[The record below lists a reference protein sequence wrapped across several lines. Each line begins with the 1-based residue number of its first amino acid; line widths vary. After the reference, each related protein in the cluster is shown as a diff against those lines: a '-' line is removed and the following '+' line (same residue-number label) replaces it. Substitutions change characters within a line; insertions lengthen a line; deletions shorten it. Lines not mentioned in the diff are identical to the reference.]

1 MHNSISSLR
10 SRHGGNPLSVRV
22 CSLEANFC
30 TMTFYDLN
38 AKVTHRIY
46 PMTLH
51 NISPLLNIRIGAF
64 IVELRTPFD
73 NRRERVVVI
82 K

>member
-1 MHNSISSLR
+1 
-10 SRHGGNPLSVRV
+10 
-22 CSLEANFC
+22 
-30 TMTFYDLN
+30 MTFYDLN

-73 NRRERVVVI
+73 NRRERGVVI